1 MDISLG
7 DVKMMSHKDVEKYF
21 VRYQAVLGQRTT
33 GGLAETAIE
42 ATTKAASYVLPIDDT
57 NDVAKE
63 LHNNDVMIRELSTL
77 VGFLALN
84 GGRFVALATVIFI
97 IAKYV
102 KFGGNQQKRNEHP
115 AETQVPE
122 EPTEQ
127 HA

>member
-7 DVKMMSHKDVEKYF
+7 DVKKMSQKDVEKYF
-21 VRYQAVLGQRTT
+21 VRYQTVLGQRTT

-63 LHNNDVMIRELSTL
+63 LHNNDVMIRVSAL

-84 GGRFVALATVIFI
+84 GGRFVALATAIFI
-97 IAKYV
+97 IAKHV
-102 KFGGNQQKRNEHP
+102 KFGGKQQKTNEHP
-115 AETQVPE
+115 AETQVSE

>member
-1 MDISLG
+1 MFN
-7 DVKMMSHKDVEKYF
+7 EK
-21 VRYQAVLGQRTT
+21 VSS
-33 GGLAETAIE
+33 I
-42 ATTKAASYVLPIDDT
+42 KIIIDDT
-57 NDVAKE
+57 NEVSKQ
-63 LHNNDVMIRELSTL
+63 LHNNEVVMRELSTI
-77 VGFLALN
+77 VGYLALN

-97 IAKYV
+97 IAKHV